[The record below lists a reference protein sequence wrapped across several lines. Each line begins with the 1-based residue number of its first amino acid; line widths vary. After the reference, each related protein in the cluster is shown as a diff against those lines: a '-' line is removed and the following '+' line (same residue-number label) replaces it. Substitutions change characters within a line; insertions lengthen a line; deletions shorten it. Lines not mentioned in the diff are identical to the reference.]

1 MPLWLHVSVGSDK
14 NLSLASIAFLACF
27 RMAGFLNSGCSQCQT
42 SSFYLVGDIYELDI
56 NGLGKCIPA

>member
-1 MPLWLHVSVGSDK
+1 MDLK
-14 NLSLASIAFLACF
+14 NITFSPFQYPFLGPVPT

-56 NGLGKCIPA
+56 NGLGKCILA